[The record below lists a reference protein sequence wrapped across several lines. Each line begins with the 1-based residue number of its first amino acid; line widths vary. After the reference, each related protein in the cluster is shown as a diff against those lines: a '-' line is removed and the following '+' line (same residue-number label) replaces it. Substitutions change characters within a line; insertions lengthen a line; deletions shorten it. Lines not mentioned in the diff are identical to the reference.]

1 MKKKK
6 SKIRKSKSETKTKL
20 KHKIKKIA
28 KQKHKVAK
36 PKSNIAYRISKPLA
50 LLSVWDKKGLA
61 QFAKGLKKQGYDIV
75 SSGGTAKFLKKS
87 GVQVI
92 EVSQLTKS
100 PSMLGG
106 RVKTLHPIIHG
117 GILANR
123 SLPDHLSDMK
133 KYGIRQIDIVVCNL
147 YPFEATIS
155 KDGATLEDAIENI
168 DIGGPC
174 MVRAAAK
181 NFKDVAIVVDPDDYS
196 SVLSE
201 LKAHKGK
208 TSIETRQKLALKA
221 FNHTKLYDI
230 AITKYLTKKFEG
242 SEAFP
247 SNIEVAL
254 KKIQDLRYGENPH
267 QRAAFYK
274 EPHAEFEGAIV
285 NAKQLHG
292 KELSFNNIV
301 DIDSAW
307 NVVNYFADPTVCIV
321 KHNNPCGAAKSKTLA
336 DAYKKAYACDTVSAF
351 GGIIACNREVDEAT
365 VKAIGNLFVEAII
378 APGYDAGALQI
389 LKEKKNLR
397 IMECPLM
404 GPHFNVMDYKRVT
417 GGLLVQDMDLAQ
429 LGINEIKTV
438 TKNEPTIGQMEDLFF
453 AWGIAKFVKSNTIVF
468 VKDGATVGIGAGQMS
483 RIDATEIAHRKA
495 GGKDKG
501 AVMASDAFFPFRDNV
516 DLAAKIGISAI
527 IQPGGSLRDQ
537 DSIDSANEHGIAM
550 VFTGRR
556 HFRH

>member
-6 SKIRKSKSETKTKL
+6 SKIVNSKSKRTSKPKTKP
-20 KHKIKKIA
+20 KPKKKIKRI
-28 KQKHKVAK
+28 
-36 PKSNIAYRISKPLA
+36 SNIVYRVSKPLA
-50 LLSVWDKKGLA
+50 LLSVWDKKGLPT
-61 QFAKGLKKQGYDIV
+61 FAKGLIKQGYEIV
-75 SSGGTAKFLKKS
+75 SSGGTAKFLQKAGIK
-87 GVQVI
+87 VI
-92 EVSQLTKS
+92 EVSKLTKY

-123 SLPDHLSDMK
+123 SLPEHLSDMK

-147 YPFEATIS
+147 YPFEATIAKEDCS
-155 KDGATLEDAIENI
+155 LEDAIENI

-181 NFKDVAIVVDPDDYS
+181 NFKDVAIVVDPTDYPKI
-196 SVLSE
+196 LQE
-201 LKAHKGK
+201 LKAHEGK

-221 FNHTKLYDI
+221 FNHTKFYDM
-230 AITKYLTKKFEG
+230 AITKYLSHKFEG
-242 SEAFP
+242 AETFP
-247 SNIEVAL
+247 SNYEIAL
-254 KKIQDLRYGENPH
+254 EKIQDLRYGENPH
-267 QRAAFYK
+267 QKASFYK
-274 EPHAEFEGAIV
+274 EPLGGFKGAIV

-307 NVVNYFADPTVCIV
+307 TIVNYFADPTVCIV
-321 KHNNPCGAAKSKTLA
+321 KHNNPCGAAKAKTLVE
-336 DAYKKAYACDTVSAF
+336 AYKKAYECDTVSAY
-351 GGIIACNREVDEAT
+351 GSIIAANREVDIET

-378 APGYDAGALQI
+378 APSYSSEALAV

-404 GPHFNVMDYKRVT
+404 GATFNVMDYKRVT
-417 GGLLVQDMDLAQ
+417 GGLLIQDMDRAQ
-429 LGINEIKTV
+429 LGINEIKTA
-438 TKNEPTIGQMEDLFF
+438 TKDEPTIGQMEDLFF
-453 AWGIAKFVKSNTIVF
+453 AWGIAKHVKSNTIVF

-495 GGKDKG
+495 SGRDKG

-527 IQPGGSLRDQ
+527 IQPGGSMRDQ
-537 DSIDSANEHGIAM
+537 ESIDAANEHGIAM